1 MRYDNIIWDFDG
13 TLFNTYPAMCRDLQ
27 AVMEGLG
34 VHASL
39 EDLLPRFTTSRE
51 TVLAWCGE
59 QAGMT
64 AQEVDQIYR
73 AWVTEHGQPEAYPF
87 PHVRSILERFQAAGG
102 RNFVF
107 THRSDSVHDYLAG
120 ADLTK
125 YFTDVVSAGTTYAR
139 KPAPAGNLHIIET
152 YGLDK
157 NYTLAVGD
165 RELDILAAKN
175 AGIHACLF
183 SPEPQET
190 AADHRIRELTE
201 LDDLVGLDG

>member
-13 TLFNTYPAMCRDLQ
+13 TLFDTYPAMCRDLQ
-27 AVMEGLG
+27 AVMEGFG

-51 TVLAWCGE
+51 TVLAWCGQ

-107 THRSDSVHDYLAG
+107 THRSGSVHDYLAG

-152 YGLDK
+152 HGLDK
-157 NYTLAVGD
+157 ARTLAVGD
-165 RELDILAAKN
+165 RELDVLAAKN

-183 SPEPQET
+183 SPEHRET
-190 AADHRIRELTE
+190 AADHRIRDFTE
-201 LDDLVGLDG
+201 LDALLGLE

>member
-1 MRYDNIIWDFDG
+1 M
-13 TLFNTYPAMCRDLQ
+13 A
-27 AVMEGLG
+27 
-34 VHASL
+34 
-39 EDLLPRFTTSRE
+39 RFTVSRE
-51 TVLAWCGE
+51 TVLTWCGE
-59 QAGMT
+59 QVGLPAP
-64 AQEVDQIYR
+64 EVDKIYR
-73 AWVTEHGQPEAYPF
+73 AWVTEHGQPEAHPF

-107 THRSDSVHDYLAG
+107 THRSGSVHDYLAG

-152 YGLDK
+152 HGLDK
-157 NYTLAVGD
+157 ARTLAVGD

>member
-13 TLFNTYPAMCRDLQ
+13 TLFDTYPAMCRDLQ

-51 TVLAWCGE
+51 TVLAWCGQ

-107 THRSDSVHDYLAG
+107 THRSGSVHDYLAG

-157 NYTLAVGD
+157 NHTLAVGD
-165 RELDILAAKN
+165 RELDVLAAEN

-183 SPEPQET
+183 SPEHRET
-190 AADHRIRELTE
+190 AADHRIRDFTE
-201 LDDLVGLDG
+201 LDALLGLE

>member
-1 MRYDNIIWDFDG
+1 MLYDNIICDFDG

-27 AVMEGLG
+27 AVMEGFG

-51 TVLAWCGE
+51 TVLAWCGQ
-59 QAGMT
+59 QAGLPT
-64 AQEVDQIYR
+64 PEIDRIYR
-73 AWVTEHGQPEAYPF
+73 AWVTEPGQPEAHPF
-87 PHVRSILERFQAAGG
+87 PHVRPFLERFQAAGG

-107 THRSDSVHDYLAG
+107 THRSGSVHDYLAG

-125 YFTDVVSAGTTYAR
+125 YFTGVVSAGTTYAR

-165 RELDILAAKN
+165 RELDVLAAKN
-175 AGIHACLF
+175 AGIDACLVDTAL
-183 SPEPQET
+183 PET
-190 AADHRIRELTE
+190 AADWRIRDLTE
-201 LDDLVGLDG
+201 LDDLVGLEK

>member
-1 MRYDNIIWDFDG
+1 MLRYDNIIWDFDG

-107 THRSDSVHDYLAG
+107 THRSGSVHDYLAG

-152 YGLDK
+152 HGLDK
-157 NYTLAVGD
+157 DRTLAVGD
-165 RELDILAAKN
+165 REVDVLEAKN

-183 SPEPQET
+183 SPEHRET
-190 AADHRIRELTE
+190 EADHRIRDFTE
-201 LDDLVGLDG
+201 LDDLLAKE

>member
-1 MRYDNIIWDFDG
+1 MMRYDNIIWDFDG

-107 THRSDSVHDYLAG
+107 THRSGSVHDYLAG

-152 YGLDK
+152 HGLDK
-157 NYTLAVGD
+157 DRTLAVGD

-183 SPEPQET
+183 SPEHRET
-190 AADHRIRELTE
+190 AADHRIRDFTE
-201 LDDLVGLDG
+201 LDALLGLE

>member
-27 AVMEGLG
+27 AVMEGFG

-51 TVLAWCGE
+51 TVLAWCGQ

-73 AWVTEHGQPEAYPF
+73 DWVTEHGQPEAYPF

-107 THRSDSVHDYLAG
+107 THRSGSVHDYLAG

-152 YGLDK
+152 HGLDK
-157 NYTLAVGD
+157 DRTLAVGD
-165 RELDILAAKN
+165 RELDVLAAKN

-183 SPEPQET
+183 SPEHRET
-190 AADHRIRELTE
+190 AADHRIRDFTE
-201 LDDLVGLDG
+201 LDALLGLE

>member
-1 MRYDNIIWDFDG
+1 MMRYDNIIWDFDG
-13 TLFNTYPAMCRDLQ
+13 TLFDTYPAMCRDLQ

-73 AWVTEHGQPEAYPF
+73 AWVTEHGQPEAHPF

-107 THRSDSVHDYLAG
+107 THRSGSVHDYLAG

-152 YGLDK
+152 HGLDK
-157 NYTLAVGD
+157 ARTLAVGD
-165 RELDILAAKN
+165 RELDVLAAKN

-183 SPEPQET
+183 DAALPET
-190 AADHRIRELTE
+190 AADYRIRDLSE
-201 LDDLVGLDG
+201 LDALLGLE

>member
-13 TLFNTYPAMCRDLQ
+13 TLFDTYPAMCRDLQ

-51 TVLAWCGE
+51 TVLAWCGQ

-107 THRSDSVHDYLAG
+107 THRSGSVHDYLAG

-165 RELDILAAKN
+165 RELDVLAAKN

-183 SPEPQET
+183 SPEHRET
-190 AADHRIRELTE
+190 AADHRIRDFTE
-201 LDDLVGLDG
+201 LDALLGLE

>member
-27 AVMEGLG
+27 AVMEGFG

-51 TVLAWCGE
+51 TVLAWCGQ

-73 AWVTEHGQPEAYPF
+73 DWVTEHGQPEAYPF

-107 THRSDSVHDYLAG
+107 THRSGSVHDYLAG

-152 YGLDK
+152 HGLDK
-157 NYTLAVGD
+157 ARTLAVGD
-165 RELDILAAKN
+165 RELDVLAAKN

-183 SPEPQET
+183 SPEHRET
-190 AADHRIRELTE
+190 AADHRIRDFTE
-201 LDDLVGLDG
+201 LDALLGLE

>member
-51 TVLAWCGE
+51 TVLAWCGQ

-73 AWVTEHGQPEAYPF
+73 DWVTEHGQPEAYPF

-107 THRSDSVHDYLAG
+107 THRSGSVHDYLAG

-152 YGLDK
+152 HGLDK
-157 NYTLAVGD
+157 ARTLAVGD
-165 RELDILAAKN
+165 RELDILAAKG
-175 AGIHACLF
+175 AGICACLF
-183 SPEPQET
+183 SPEPRET
-190 AADHRIRELTE
+190 AADHRIRDLAE
-201 LDDLVGLDG
+201 LDALVGLDG

>member
-1 MRYDNIIWDFDG
+1 MRYGNLIWDFDG
-13 TLFNTYPAMCRDLQ
+13 TLFDTYPAMCRDLQ
-27 AVMEGLG
+27 TVMEGLG

-73 AWVTEHGQPEAYPF
+73 AWVTEHGQPEAHPF
-87 PHVRSILERFQAAGG
+87 PHARAFLERFQAAGG
-102 RNFVF
+102 KNFVF
-107 THRSDSVHDYLAG
+107 THRSGSVHDYLAG

-139 KPAPAGNLHIIET
+139 KPDPAGNLYLMET
-152 YGLDK
+152 HGLDPRR
-157 NYTLAVGD
+157 TLAVGD
-165 RELDILAAKN
+165 RELDILAGKR
-175 AGIHACLF
+175 AGADACLF
-183 SPEPQET
+183 SAEPGET
-190 AADHRIRELTE
+190 AADYVITDLSELYA
-201 LDDLVGLDG
+201 LVGLEE

>member
-1 MRYDNIIWDFDG
+1 MRYGNLIWDFDG
-13 TLFNTYPAMCRDLQ
+13 TLFDTYPAMCRDLQ
-27 AVMEGLG
+27 TVMEGLG

-51 TVLAWCGE
+51 TVLAWCGQ

-107 THRSDSVHDYLAG
+107 THRSASVHDYLAG

-152 YGLDK
+152 HGLDK
-157 NYTLAVGD
+157 ARTLAVGD
-165 RELDILAAKN
+165 RELDVLAAKN

-183 SPEPQET
+183 SPEHRET
-190 AADHRIRELTE
+190 AADHRIRDFTE
-201 LDDLVGLDG
+201 LDALLGLE

>member
-64 AQEVDQIYR
+64 AHEVDQIYR

-107 THRSDSVHDYLAG
+107 THRSGSVHDYLAG

-152 YGLDK
+152 HGLDK
-157 NYTLAVGD
+157 ARTLAVGD
-165 RELDILAAKN
+165 RELDVLAAKN

-183 SPEPQET
+183 SPEHRET
-190 AADHRIRELTE
+190 AADHRIRDFTE
-201 LDDLVGLDG
+201 LDALLGLE

>member
-51 TVLAWCGE
+51 TVLAWCGQ

-73 AWVTEHGQPEAYPF
+73 DWVTEHGQPEAYPF

-107 THRSDSVHDYLAG
+107 THRSGSVHDYLAG

-157 NYTLAVGD
+157 DRTLAVGD
-165 RELDILAAKN
+165 RELDVLAAKN

-183 SPEPQET
+183 SPEHRET
-190 AADHRIRELTE
+190 AADHRIRDFTE
-201 LDDLVGLDG
+201 LDALLGLE

>member
-51 TVLAWCGE
+51 TVLAWCGQ

-73 AWVTEHGQPEAYPF
+73 AWVTEHGQPEAHPF

-107 THRSDSVHDYLAG
+107 THRSGSVHDYLAG

-152 YGLDK
+152 HGLDK
-157 NYTLAVGD
+157 ARTLAVGD
-165 RELDILAAKN
+165 RELDILAGKR
-175 AGIHACLF
+175 AGADACLF
-183 SPEPQET
+183 SAEPGET
-190 AADHRIRELTE
+190 AADYVITDLSELYA
-201 LDDLVGLDG
+201 LVGLEE

>member
-13 TLFNTYPAMCRDLQ
+13 TLFDTYPAMCRDLQ
-27 AVMEGLG
+27 MVMEGLG

-51 TVLAWCGE
+51 TVLAWCGQ

-73 AWVTEHGQPEAYPF
+73 AWVTEHGQPEAHPF
-87 PHVRSILERFQAAGG
+87 PYVRSILERFQAAGG

-107 THRSDSVHDYLAG
+107 THRSGSVHDYLAG

-125 YFTDVVSAGTTYAR
+125 YFTDVVSAGSTYAR

-183 SPEPQET
+183 SPEHRET
-190 AADHRIRELTE
+190 AADHRIRDLSE
-201 LDDLVGLDG
+201 LDALVGLE

>member
-1 MRYDNIIWDFDG
+1 MMRYDNIIWDFDG
-13 TLFNTYPAMCRDLQ
+13 TLFDTYPAMCRDLQ

-39 EDLLPRFTTSRE
+39 EDLVARFTVSRE

-64 AQEVDQIYR
+64 TQEVDKIYR
-73 AWVTEHGQPEAYPF
+73 AWVTEHGQPEAHPF
-87 PHVRSILERFQAAGG
+87 PHVPSILERFQAAGG

-107 THRSDSVHDYLAG
+107 THRSGSVHDYLAG

-152 YGLDK
+152 HGLDK
-157 NYTLAVGD
+157 ARTLAVGD
-165 RELDILAAKN
+165 RELDVLAAKN

-183 SPEPQET
+183 DAALPET
-190 AADHRIRELTE
+190 AADYRIRDLSE
-201 LDDLVGLDG
+201 LDALLGLE

>member
-27 AVMEGLG
+27 AVMEGFG

-51 TVLAWCGE
+51 TVLAWCGQ

-73 AWVTEHGQPEAYPF
+73 DWVTEHGQPEAYPF

-107 THRSDSVHDYLAG
+107 THRSGSVHDYLAG

-165 RELDILAAKN
+165 RELDVLAAKN

-183 SPEPQET
+183 SPEHRET
-190 AADHRIRELTE
+190 AADHRIRDLSE
-201 LDDLVGLDG
+201 LDALLGLE

>member
-1 MRYDNIIWDFDG
+1 MRYDNIIWDFDD

-107 THRSDSVHDYLAG
+107 THRSGSVHDYLAG

-152 YGLDK
+152 HGLDK
-157 NYTLAVGD
+157 ARTLAVGD
-165 RELDILAAKN
+165 RELDVLAAKN

-183 SPEPQET
+183 SPEHRET
-190 AADHRIRELTE
+190 AADHRIRDFTE
-201 LDDLVGLDG
+201 LDALLGLE

>member
-13 TLFNTYPAMCRDLQ
+13 TLFDTYPAMCRDLQ
-27 AVMEGLG
+27 MVMEGLG
-34 VHASL
+34 VRASL
-39 EDLLPRFTTSRE
+39 EDLLARFTVSRE

-73 AWVTEHGQPEAYPF
+73 AWVTEHGQPEAHPF

-107 THRSDSVHDYLAG
+107 THRSGSVHDYLAG

-139 KPAPAGNLHIIET
+139 KPDPAGNNYLIGTH
-152 YGLDK
+152 GLDRDR
-157 NYTLAVGD
+157 TLAVGD
-165 RELDILAAKN
+165 RELDVLAAKN

-183 SPEPQET
+183 SPEFRET